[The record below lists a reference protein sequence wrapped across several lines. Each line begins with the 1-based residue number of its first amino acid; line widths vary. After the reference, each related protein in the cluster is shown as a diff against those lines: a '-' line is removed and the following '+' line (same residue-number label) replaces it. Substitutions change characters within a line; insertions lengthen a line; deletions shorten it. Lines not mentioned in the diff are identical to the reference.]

1 MGNTDP
7 PDGWFEGCVSGVGLS
22 GLLSEALPHPRPT
35 ASESQGVGLGNSRAH
50 QPTWP
55 RLTEG
60 MCEPLIYKVKTAL
73 RRKGNA
79 PGSAPQ
85 RDREDAGQPVPV
97 SCTLTPAEPAVTR
110 RRGAQR
116 LQFGVHGGSSG
127 RWYNAPVLDARGTA
141 SPSTPA
147 WFPGTGRGQ
156 RWDKSPVRER
166 GVRVRLAGCSW
177 IVTCRKRHAQTDC
190 QTE

>member
-1 MGNTDP
+1 MGGLKAACQ
-7 PDGWFEGCVSGVGLS
+7 GWGCLGYSQRPCPIPG
-22 GLLSEALPHPRPT
+22 PRPPNPKGW
-35 ASESQGVGLGNSRAH
+35 AWEIPELISR
-50 QPTWP
+50 PGP

-97 SCTLTPAEPAVTR
+97 SCTLTPAESAVTR

-127 RWYNAPVLDARGTA
+127 RWYDAPVLDAGGTA

-156 RWDKSPVRER
+156 RWDKSPVQER